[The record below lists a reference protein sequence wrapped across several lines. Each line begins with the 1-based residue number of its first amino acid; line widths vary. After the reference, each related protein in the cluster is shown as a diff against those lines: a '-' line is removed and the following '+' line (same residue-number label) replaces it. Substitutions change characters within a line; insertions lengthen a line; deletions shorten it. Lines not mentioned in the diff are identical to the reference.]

1 MKRVVGMV
9 VARGRRVVGMGR
21 MVVGTEKESAFQ
33 RRVYR
38 KLVVDKRGFVVTQ
51 DHSLKKGALIA
62 YLPGCLHNPR
72 RFLPCSHDCS

>member
-1 MKRVVGMV
+1 MVVARGRRV

-38 KLVVDKRGFVVTQ
+38 KLVVDKRGFLVTEMVSP
-51 DHSLKKGALIA
+51 DHSL
-62 YLPGCLHNPR
+62 N
-72 RFLPCSHDCS
+72 